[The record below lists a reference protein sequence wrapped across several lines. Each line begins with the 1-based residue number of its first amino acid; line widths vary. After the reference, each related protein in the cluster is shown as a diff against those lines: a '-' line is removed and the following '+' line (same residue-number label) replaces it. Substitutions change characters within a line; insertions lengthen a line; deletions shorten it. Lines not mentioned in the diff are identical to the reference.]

1 MLLKQE
7 QKYYYKNNKTIFQHV
22 WLSIINNQSS
32 YVIKTGI
39 KLCLMINR
47 SYLNLLKYCSVH
59 QNTCRLY

>member
-32 YVIKTGI
+32 YVI
-39 KLCLMINR
+39 
-47 SYLNLLKYCSVH
+47 
-59 QNTCRLY
+59 